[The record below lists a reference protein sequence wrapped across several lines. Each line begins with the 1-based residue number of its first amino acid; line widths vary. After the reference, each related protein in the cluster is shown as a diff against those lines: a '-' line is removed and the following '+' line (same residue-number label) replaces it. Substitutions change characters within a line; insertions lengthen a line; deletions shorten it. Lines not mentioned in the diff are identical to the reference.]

1 MKEEGKFELLTK
13 KERARKEKELNKL
26 LRNLGGIVEMD
37 RLPGALYVID
47 PKREEIAVRE
57 ANKLK
62 IPVVAIV
69 DTNCDPD
76 LIDYPIP
83 GNDDAIKSTKLIT
96 SYIANAIIE
105 GRRFYLDSGVSVVER
120 KEEPKEEEV
129 KLKEEIFE
137 MSIDIEDKLD
147 EEEERKRRKEEA

>member
-1 MKEEGKFELLTK
+1 
-13 KERARKEKELNKL
+13 
-26 LRNLGGIVEMD
+26 MD
-37 RLPGALYVID
+37 RLPSALYIID

-57 ANKLK
+57 ANKLN

-76 LIDYPIP
+76 PIDYPIP
-83 GNDDAIKSTKLIT
+83 GNDDAIKSTRLIT

-105 GRRFYLDSGVSVVER
+105 GRRFYLDSGTVPV
-120 KEEPKEEEV
+120 KEEKKEETENV
-129 KLKEEIFE
+129 EIKEELVE

-147 EEEERKRRKEEA
+147 EEEERRRKKEEE